1 MGKSRSKAKWRPQR
15 TDYQA
20 ALRTQNP
27 WQLLGTVP
35 KELSPPTLRP
45 LAKVLWQSLVGR
57 DVVRHQIIL
66 GPRRVGKTTVM
77 YQTVERLIA
86 HGIGPD
92 RLWWLR
98 LDHPLLMDWDLGD
111 MVRQIAEASR
121 ASAAKPVFLFLDEVT
136 YADRWDL
143 WLKTFFDEKW
153 PVRIVGTSSATAAM
167 RERGTESGVGRWDE
181 HYLAPYLF
189 TEYLDLKQFSHPGI
203 ACEKSLGLTIGK
215 VIDQAATATGLSEMR
230 RQFLLTGG
238 FPELLLEERRADEA
252 SELLRSQRVLRSDA
266 IEKAVYKDIPQTFKI
281 EDPTKLERLLYVLAG
296 QMTGILSPNTVSA
309 DWEMSAATVERYVG
323 YLERAFVVFSLSN
336 YSASEESVQRRGK
349 KLFFVD
355 GAVRNAALLRGAAPI
370 SDLSEMGILI
380 ENMAASHLRALAYQE
395 DVRLYYW
402 RHKAGCEVDFVYD
415 HPDDPVGFELTKS
428 DRHHWKGVKA
438 FQEKFPKFRGSCYLV
453 SQNEALS
460 QPTLDEP
467 GRIPLDLFL
476 TIVGRQEQYALENRI
491 TRSANKDEA
500 GQMLLF

>member
-1 MGKSRSKAKWRPQR
+1 
-15 TDYQA
+15 
-20 ALRTQNP
+20 
-27 WQLLGTVP
+27 
-35 KELSPPTLRP
+35 
-45 LAKVLWQSLVGR
+45 
-57 DVVRHQIIL
+57 
-66 GPRRVGKTTVM
+66 M
-77 YQTVERLIA
+77 YQTVEKLIA
-86 HGIGPD
+86 HGIAPD

-98 LDHPLLMDWDLGD
+98 LDHPLLMDWDLGN

-121 ASAAKPVFLFLDEVT
+121 ATSAKPVYLFLDELT

-189 TEYLDLKQFSHPGI
+189 TEYLDLKQYSHPYI
-203 ACEKSLGLTIGK
+203 ECEKSLGFTIGK
-215 VIDQAATATGLSEMR
+215 VIEKKIVATGLSELR

-238 FPELLLEERRADEA
+238 FPELLLEERRPDEA

-266 IEKAVYKDIPQTFKI
+266 IEKAVYKDIPQAFKI
-281 EDPTKLERLLYVLAG
+281 EDPTKLERLLYLLAG
-296 QMTGILSPNTVSA
+296 QMTGVLSPNRVSA
-309 DWEMSAATVERYVG
+309 DLEMSAATVERYVG
-323 YLERAFVVFSLSN
+323 YLERAFVAFSLSN
-336 YSASEESVQRRGK
+336 YSTSEESVQRRGK

-355 GAVRNAALLRGAAPI
+355 GAVRNAALLRGVAPI
-370 SDLSEMGILI
+370 SDPSEMGILI
-380 ENMAASHLRALAYQE
+380 ENMAASHLRALAYQD

-402 RHKAGCEVDFVYD
+402 RHKSGCEVDFVYD
-415 HPDDPVGFELTKS
+415 HPDDPVAFELTKS
-428 DRHHWKGVKA
+428 DNHHWKGIKA
-438 FQEKFPKFRGSCYLV
+438 FQDKFSKFRGSCYLV
-453 SQNEALS
+453 SQNDVLS

-476 TIVGRQEQYALENRI
+476 TIIGRQEQCALENRI
-491 TRSANKDEA
+491 MKAASKGEN